1 MDYIKGQY
9 FGERALLTNDMRAAN
24 IVATS
29 DKLECLSLQRETF
42 TRMLG
47 PLDDLL
53 KRNMEVYNKF
63 K

>member
-1 MDYIKGQY
+1 MEYGKGQY
-9 FGERALLTNDMRAAN
+9 FGERALLMNEERAAN
-24 IVATS
+24 IIATS
-29 DKLECLSLQRETF
+29 DVVECLSLDRDSF
-42 TRMLG
+42 IRLLG